1 MQRKPAS
8 LQCQSCFAES
18 RGVVGRA
25 VQSTVCSIIAMRRA
39 KSRRVML
46 SVPSCGSAK
55 KACFRACQRNP
66 ASLQCQSR
74 FAESRGVVG
83 RAVQSTVCSIIAMRR
98 AKSRRVMLSVPS
110 CGSAKK
116 ACFRAC
122 RVLQSR
128 PVPCN
133 VEQRRAINRIAPRSC
148 HFLRVSCVASV
159 SVAFCR
165 VARSRAMLSNAVR
178 SAQPRFSVSRVLQSR
193 ALS

>member
-1 MQRKPAS
+1 
-8 LQCQSCFAES
+8 
-18 RGVVGRA
+18 
-25 VQSTVCSIIAMRRA
+25 
-39 KSRRVML
+39 
-46 SVPSCGSAK
+46 
-55 KACFRACQRNP
+55 
-66 ASLQCQSR
+66 
-74 FAESRGVVG
+74 
-83 RAVQSTVCSIIAMRR
+83 
-98 AKSRRVMLSVPS
+98 MLSVPS

-133 VEQRRAINRIAPRSC
+133 VEQRRAINRIERRSC

-178 SAQPRFSVSRVLQSR
+178 SAQPRFKSDRCQYRQRRSCHFLGVSVAICRVAQYRGCQYRQRPRTVVRSMSVPAWSAQCQYR
-193 ALS
+193 RN

>member
-1 MQRKPAS
+1 MKTRDLIQRRHHRWPCSRHSSCPFNQSCRVVQRKPAS
-8 LQCQSCFAES
+8 LQCQSC
-18 RGVVGRA
+18 
-25 VQSTVCSIIAMRRA
+25 
-39 KSRRVML
+39 
-46 SVPSCGSAK
+46 
-55 KACFRACQRNP
+55 
-66 ASLQCQSR
+66 

-133 VEQRRAINRIAPRSC
+133 VEQRRAINLIEPRSC

-178 SAQPRFSVSRVLQSR
+178 SAQPRVSVGTYRDVMVSVSY
-193 ALS
+193 

>member
-1 MQRKPAS
+1 MSVAFCRVARCRGK
-8 LQCQSCFAES
+8 S
-18 RGVVGRA
+18 RAINRVLDNRDALCKVA
-25 VQSTVCSIIAMRRA
+25 QNHAISTVVW
-39 KSRRVML
+39 K
-46 SVPSCGSAK
+46 
-55 KACFRACQRNP
+55 RNK
-66 ASLQCQSR
+66 
-74 FAESRGVVG
+74 G
-83 RAVQSTVCSIIAMRR
+83 
-98 AKSRRVMLSVPS
+98 
-110 CGSAKK
+110 
-116 ACFRAC
+116 CFRAC

-178 SAQPRFSVSRVLQSR
+178 SAQPRFSVSRVARSRAMLSNAVRSAQPQFSVSRVLQSR

>member
-1 MQRKPAS
+1 MKTRDLIQRRHHRWPCSRHSSCPFNQSCRVVQRKPAS
-8 LQCQSCFAES
+8 LQCQSC
-18 RGVVGRA
+18 
-25 VQSTVCSIIAMRRA
+25 
-39 KSRRVML
+39 
-46 SVPSCGSAK
+46 
-55 KACFRACQRNP
+55 
-66 ASLQCQSR
+66 

-133 VEQRRAINRIAPRSC
+133 VEQRRAINRIERRSC